1 MVDENAAHNRY
12 GEGDDCTAA
21 DDKKKKNIIC
31 DVLNTESVSPLTS
44 CAVFTKLHLLPFWSK
59 TFSIDI

>member
-1 MVDENAAHNRY
+1 MVDENAALSKY

-31 DVLNTESVSPLTS
+31 DVLNTESVSPLAS
-44 CAVFTKLHLLPFWSK
+44 CDVFIKLHLLPF
-59 TFSIDI
+59 